1 LIKTVSLRTLGCRL
15 NHSESDAVQDEL
27 QKFGWQIVSPN
38 IPADVTIINSC
49 AVTLQAEAKTRGVI
63 AAARRISPQG
73 KIMVVGCYAQL
84 AAQELLSQAGV
95 TLVLGNK
102 EKYHIPE
109 FLRAMEHGRSGIFV
123 TDEDQGY
130 TFPPDGIVARGDRL
144 RAHLKIQDGCDYRC
158 AYCIIPLLRG
168 RARSRN
174 FMQILSEARMLDDL
188 GFQEIVLTGVNLGT
202 YAAENCVD
210 LATLIMS
217 LLAKTGI
224 KRIRISS
231 IEPDLITDRLIDLMA
246 KESRFCRHFHI
257 PLQHGAEPILKR
269 MQRHYTTEMYHEL
282 VTRIANSIPD
292 VCIGTDIMVGFPGET
307 EPHFQTMLHLI
318 KCLPLAYL
326 HVFRFSARPGTAAAT
341 LSDPVS
347 EYVKKERAEQL
358 RNFGKLLKKRFIKN
372 FVGRELIVLF
382 EKKNELGLFEGLSD
396 NYITVRVSSSQLLI
410 NQMRR
415 VRVNGASGVIALGEI
430 VDE

>member
-1 LIKTVSLRTLGCRL
+1 LRTLGCRL

-27 QKFGWQIVSPN
+27 QKSGWQIVSPN
-38 IPADVTIINSC
+38 IPADATIINSC
-49 AVTLQAEAKTRGVI
+49 AVTRQAEAKTRGAI

-84 AAQELLSQAGV
+84 AAQELLNQNGV

-109 FLRAMEHGRSGIFV
+109 FLKGIEHGQGGIFV
-123 TDEDQGY
+123 TNEDQGY
-130 TFPPDGIVARGDRL
+130 TFPPDGVVARGDRL
-144 RAHLKIQDGCDYRC
+144 RAHLKIQDGCNYRC
-158 AYCIIPLLRG
+158 AYCIVPLLRG

-174 FMQILSEARMLDDL
+174 FIEILNEARMLDDL
-188 GFQEIVLTGVNLGT
+188 GFQEIVLTGVNIGT
-202 YAAENCVD
+202 YTTDECID
-210 LATLIMS
+210 LASLIES

-246 KESRFCRHFHI
+246 SESRFCRHFHI
-257 PLQHGAEPILKR
+257 PLQHGAEPILKQMR
-269 MQRHYTTEMYHEL
+269 RRYTTKMYCEL
-282 VTRIANSIPD
+282 VTRIADSIPD
-292 VCIGTDIMVGFPGET
+292 VGIGTDVMVGFPGET
-307 EPHFQTMLHLI
+307 EPHFQAMLHLI
-318 KCLPLAYL
+318 QRLPLTYL
-326 HVFRFSARPGTAAAT
+326 HVFRFSARPGTVAAT
-341 LSDPVS
+341 LSNPVP

-358 RNFGKLLKKRFIKN
+358 RDLGKSLKEHFLKN
-372 FVGRELIVLF
+372 FIGQELIVLF

-415 VRVNGASGVIALGEI
+415 IRINGVSGVIALGEI